1 MAKSQMPMVEPG
13 EMNDP
18 IVFPADIIRRLAP
31 VFEVSTTG
39 MARLLGM
46 SRHVIWRRIHRREPL
61 PAEYQ
66 ARAQGAVRLYARA
79 LDLCWYQTGNGRR
92 ETRRWLNDWLRT
104 PRPGASK
111 RRLIEFLGTEEGQKE
126 LLALVVRISTDVYT
140 SEQADSS

>member
-1 MAKSQMPMVEPG
+1 MAKSQMPMVDPD
-13 EMNDP
+13 EMDDP

-31 VFEVSTTG
+31 IFEVSTTG

-46 SRHVIWRRIHRREPL
+46 SRHVVWRRIHGREPL

-79 LDLCWYQTGNGRR
+79 LDLCWYQTVNGRR

-104 PRPGASK
+104 PRPGAGK
-111 RRLIEFLGTEEGQKE
+111 HRPIEILGTEEGQKE
-126 LLALVVRISTDVYT
+126 LLALVMRLSTDVYAN
-140 SEQADSS
+140 E